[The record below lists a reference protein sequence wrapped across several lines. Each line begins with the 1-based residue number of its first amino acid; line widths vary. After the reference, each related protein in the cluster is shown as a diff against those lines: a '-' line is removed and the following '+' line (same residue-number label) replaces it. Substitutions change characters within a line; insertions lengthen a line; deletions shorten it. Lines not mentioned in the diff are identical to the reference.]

1 MADIAGKQ
9 FRAEQ
14 LRNQLAVLKVE
25 HTVDTHEAD
34 EAAKSVKLDDE
45 IAMLE
50 KQVAIEEQRKA
61 SGGSVT
67 EAMDIM
73 AEAARLEE
81 EQAASLEAATSSAV
95 VLVPA
100 EDGVETT
107 NTSETETSGDPE
119 GDTEETVEDHSQDV
133 PAVPAN
139 GMGLVTPVV
148 TNGGEN

>member
-1 MADIAGKQ
+1 MADIAEKQ

-14 LRNQLAVLKVE
+14 LRNQLAVLRVE

-34 EAAKSVKLDDE
+34 EVAKSLKLDDE

-67 EAMDIM
+67 EAMDAM

-81 EQAASLEAATSSAV
+81 EHAASLEAATSSAV

-100 EDGVETT
+100 EDGVEK
-107 NTSETETSGDPE
+107 TET
-119 GDTEETVEDHSQDV
+119 TETTEASDDSEATVEDHSRDV
-133 PAVPAN
+133 PVVPTN
-139 GMGLVTPVV
+139 GLGLVTPVV
-148 TNGGEN
+148 SNGGEK

>member
-1 MADIAGKQ
+1 MADIAEKQ

-14 LRNQLAVLKVE
+14 LRNQLTVLRVE

-34 EAAKSVKLDDE
+34 EAAKSLKLDDE

-67 EAMDIM
+67 EAMDAM

-81 EQAASLEAATSSAV
+81 EHAASLEAATGSAV

-100 EDGVETT
+100 EDGVEKTETT
-107 NTSETETSGDPE
+107 EATETSADA
-119 GDTEETVEDHSQDV
+119 EETVEDHSQDV
-133 PAVPAN
+133 PVAPTN
-139 GMGLVTPVV
+139 GLGLITPVV
-148 TNGGEN
+148 SNGGEK